1 MLSLICEPE
10 TPLLVPA
17 GTKEVHDRSRNCQ
30 LIPPRGVCPPPPDIL
45 TLGGPP
51 GAVNNVLTSS
61 GCDRAEQGYLDSGC
75 REVFQPLPRP
85 APPRLAPPT
94 VGPGRYQTEGTQH
107 RQVAHARQAQLHEAE
122 DDDDA
127 VEDIPALLEV
137 VVWVKGD
144 DLEGHLCREDSR
156 EDLKREQESAGPE
169 HPGLASKFPP
179 S

>member
-1 MLSLICEPE
+1 M
-10 TPLLVPA
+10 
-17 GTKEVHDRSRNCQ
+17 
-30 LIPPRGVCPPPPDIL
+30 
-45 TLGGPP
+45 
-51 GAVNNVLTSS
+51 
-61 GCDRAEQGYLDSGC
+61 
-75 REVFQPLPRP
+75 
-85 APPRLAPPT
+85 
-94 VGPGRYQTEGTQH
+94 GPGRYQTEGTQH

-169 HPGLASKFPP
+169 HLAWPASSLLPDSCHASVFPEA
-179 S
+179 SW